1 MIFALFC
8 KALSERCA
16 CNISADKIRTLPI
29 IKHSTI
35 MKKNKIKRVLIA
47 MDYDPTS
54 KMVAENGF
62 AMAKKYGAEVTLLHV
77 LVDLS
82 IYSAA
87 YASMGEWQID
97 TLNMFDTDEMKNA
110 GSRNFLEKGKR
121 YLGDTAVKTLLKTGD
136 SAQMILK
143 SAQEMNVDYIVIGSH
158 SQKCL
163 ENILMGSVTEKVLR
177 NATIP
182 LFIVPTKQPNDFIYI

>member
-1 MIFALFC
+1 
-8 KALSERCA
+8 
-16 CNISADKIRTLPI
+16 
-29 IKHSTI
+29 

-121 YLGDTAVKTLLKTGD
+121 YLGDTAVKTLLLWVHT
-136 SAQMILK
+136 
-143 SAQEMNVDYIVIGSH
+143 V
-158 SQKCL
+158 
-163 ENILMGSVTEKVLR
+163 R
-177 NATIP
+177 NAWKTY
-182 LFIVPTKQPNDFIYI
+182 LWGVLLKKY

>member
-1 MIFALFC
+1 MPCFVLPFFEA
-8 KALSERCA
+8 RA
-16 CNISADKIRTLPI
+16 CTIYSGKYINHMLINHL
-29 IKHSTI
+29 TI
-35 MKKNKIKRVLIA
+35 MTTNNIKKVLIA

>member
-1 MIFALFC
+1 
-8 KALSERCA
+8 
-16 CNISADKIRTLPI
+16 
-29 IKHSTI
+29 